1 MVIWILCQTLLGRLG
16 KQGSQEQDVS
26 QLMRDLY
33 DSMERET
40 DLKDQLKFAEEETK
54 SMRKKLEELEEE
66 NDTLIQ
72 QLKKMSTAQVTR
84 REEPTQGGAVT
95 ETEVE
100 LKVQL
105 DLNEQD
111 LLLSKKKI
119 QDYGNENEKLKEEI
133 ANLKKLIQEKEQLLH
148 VMPEP
153 SSPNAYYEDK
163 MKEMRLEADDLR
175 WKIIEKEREIS
186 CLYVQLTNYQTRQS
200 NKPRKG
206 NSFDSEYSQVV
217 DLKKQVDCLTQENS
231 DLRDKLLDLQDQQ
244 GHLLR
249 KSRSPIRIES
259 QVFESSRQSP
269 AKNNVEVMGKAS
281 LSDGNVMFTNSK
293 DENQK
298 PSSLEQQS
306 TASIISKTEISHDS
320 NVSTLSPNEMAK
332 QYGSEGFDKKLLTLE
347 AENQNLQLKVSE
359 LTKNNELLQTK
370 IDNGAQG
377 NAVNKTK
384 DEKDDTGES
393 REELMDTIL
402 DLEEEVGE

>member
-1 MVIWILCQTLLGRLG
+1 
-16 KQGSQEQDVS
+16 
-26 QLMRDLY
+26 MRDLY

-119 QDYGNENEKLKEEI
+119 QDFGNENEKLKEEI
-133 ANLKKLIQEKEQLLH
+133 ANLKKLIQEKDQQLY
-148 VMPEP
+148 VIPEP

-175 WKIIEKEREIS
+175 WRIIEKEREIS
-186 CLYVQLTNYQTRQS
+186 CLYVQLSNYQTRQS
-200 NKPRKG
+200 SKPRKT

-217 DLKKQVDCLTQENS
+217 DLKKHLEYVMQENS
-231 DLRDKLLDLQDQQ
+231 ELKEKMHDLEDQQ
-244 GHLLR
+244 GHSLR
-249 KSRSPIRIES
+249 KSKSPIRIES

-269 AKNNVEVMGKAS
+269 AKNNVEMIGKTS
-281 LSDGNVMFTNSK
+281 LSDANVMFTNSK
-293 DENQK
+293 DENH
-298 PSSLEQQS
+298 SLSHTDQTD
-306 TASIISKTEISHDS
+306 TAHIISNTDVLRDPIT
-320 NVSTLSPNEMAK
+320 STLADNEMAN
-332 QYGSEGFDKKLLTLE
+332 QHDSETCDQKLKALE
-347 AENQNLQLKVSE
+347 LENQNLQLKLSE
-359 LTKNNELLQTK
+359 LTKEIELLQQN
-370 IDNGAQG
+370 ISNDAQER
-377 NAVNKTK
+377 K
-384 DEKDDTGES
+384 DAKGEGQES

>member
-1 MVIWILCQTLLGRLG
+1 
-16 KQGSQEQDVS
+16 
-26 QLMRDLY
+26 
-33 DSMERET
+33 MERET

-119 QDYGNENEKLKEEI
+119 QDFGNENEKLKEEI
-133 ANLKKLIQEKEQLLH
+133 ANLKKLIQEKDQQLY
-148 VMPEP
+148 VIPEP

-175 WKIIEKEREIS
+175 WRIIEKEREIS
-186 CLYVQLTNYQTRQS
+186 CLYVQLSNYQTRQS
-200 NKPRKG
+200 SKPRKT

-217 DLKKQVDCLTQENS
+217 DLKKHLEYVMQENS
-231 DLRDKLLDLQDQQ
+231 ELKEKMHDLEDQQ
-244 GHLLR
+244 GHSLR
-249 KSRSPIRIES
+249 KSKSPIRIES

-269 AKNNVEVMGKAS
+269 AKNNVEMIGKTS
-281 LSDGNVMFTNSK
+281 LSDANVMFTNSK
-293 DENQK
+293 DDENH
-298 PSSLEQQS
+298 SLSHTDQTD
-306 TASIISKTEISHDS
+306 TAHIISNTDVLRDPIT
-320 NVSTLSPNEMAK
+320 STLADNEMAN
-332 QYGSEGFDKKLLTLE
+332 QHDSETCDQKLKALE
-347 AENQNLQLKVSE
+347 LENQNLQLKLSE
-359 LTKNNELLQTK
+359 LTKEIELLQQN
-370 IDNGAQG
+370 ISNDAQER
-377 NAVNKTK
+377 K
-384 DEKDDTGES
+384 DAKEEGQES

>member
-1 MVIWILCQTLLGRLG
+1 
-16 KQGSQEQDVS
+16 
-26 QLMRDLY
+26 MRDLY

-119 QDYGNENEKLKEEI
+119 QDFGNENEKLKEEI
-133 ANLKKLIQEKEQLLH
+133 ANLKKLIQEKDQQLY
-148 VMPEP
+148 VIPEP

-175 WKIIEKEREIS
+175 WRIIEKEREIS
-186 CLYVQLTNYQTRQS
+186 CLYVQLSNYQTRQS
-200 NKPRKG
+200 SKPRKT

-217 DLKKQVDCLTQENS
+217 DLKKHLEYVMQENS
-231 DLRDKLLDLQDQQ
+231 ELKEKMHDLEDQQ
-244 GHLLR
+244 GHSLR
-249 KSRSPIRIES
+249 KSKSPIRIES

-269 AKNNVEVMGKAS
+269 AKNNVEMIGKTS
-281 LSDGNVMFTNSK
+281 LSDANVMFTNSK
-293 DENQK
+293 DDENH
-298 PSSLEQQS
+298 SLSHTDQTD
-306 TASIISKTEISHDS
+306 TAHIISNTDVLRDPIT
-320 NVSTLSPNEMAK
+320 STLADNEMAN
-332 QYGSEGFDKKLLTLE
+332 QHDSETCDQKLKALE
-347 AENQNLQLKVSE
+347 LENQNLQLKLSE
-359 LTKNNELLQTK
+359 LTKEIELLHQN
-370 IDNGAQG
+370 ISNDAQER
-377 NAVNKTK
+377 K
-384 DEKDDTGES
+384 DAKGEGQES